1 MISATDPVAVVALF
15 RRLGAPSRLTT
26 AVAIKLDPV
35 RHSPEVVSQLEEAM
49 KRHKGGI
56 EVFLQVQ
63 TGPESKVTMRL
74 NKERFVKPT
83 RELVD
88 DLDLLLGSGSV
99 QLCGAGTKSAPTSFP
114 VILS

>member
-1 MISATDPVAVVALF
+1 
-15 RRLGAPSRLTT
+15 
-26 AVAIKLDPV
+26 
-35 RHSPEVVSQLEEAM
+35 M
-49 KRHKGGI
+49 KRHKGGN

-88 DLDLLLGSGSV
+88 DLDMLLGPGSC
-99 QLCGAGTKSAPTSFP
+99 QLCGAGTKRRKKQQQQQLFREESAGDATGGGLQAASIEPTGFDDSAE
-114 VILS
+114 LEMEEA